1 MVRKAL
7 YGIWLGKEWSPGNIN
22 FQLLHEN
29 LIICII
35 AFPEQFYAE
44 SFFTS
49 PHNLPA
55 TLIRVIVQIWQGNG
69 EHFSHRQQVPGRY
82 KQSALTV
89 IFESAFVKSDL

>member
-1 MVRKAL
+1 MGR
-7 YGIWLGKEWSPGNIN
+7 
-22 FQLLHEN
+22 
-29 LIICII
+29 LIYFI

-49 PHNLPA
+49 PHNLPT
-55 TLIRVIVQIWQGNG
+55 TLIRVIVQIWQGDA

-89 IFESAFVKSDL
+89 ILESAFVKSVL